1 MAHPCAP
8 NPVRGGLFIG
18 AAPLPDYSFCFSAA
32 RAWEHGPGRES
43 AFGLP
48 LRTNIASP
56 SRRRK
61 TKRKGGWFSAFSINR
76 PPLRGLTHARA
87 LARRIKAHPVYTVAL
102 GNLLGIVGPEDTTDL
117 TGMAPVISGT
127 DRTGGVVQVDFVKLT
142 SDGVNLYSKRDGD
155 ADFVFLAR
163 DTATPYIDTRSL
175 LTAGKP
181 EIREYK
187 AMFVL
192 NDEEIGIFSHELVV
206 NCAP

>member
-1 MAHPCAP
+1 M
-8 NPVRGGLFIG
+8 
-18 AAPLPDYSFCFSAA
+18 
-32 RAWEHGPGRES
+32 
-43 AFGLP
+43 
-48 LRTNIASP
+48 T
-56 SRRRK
+56 
-61 TKRKGGWFSAFSINR
+61 
-76 PPLRGLTHARA
+76 
-87 LARRIKAHPVYTVAL
+87 RRIKAHPAYTAAL

-117 TGMAPVISGT
+117 SAVAPIISGS

-163 DTATPYIDTRSL
+163 DTATPYIDNRPL

-192 NDEEIGIFSHELVV
+192 SDEEIGIFSHELVV
-206 NCAP
+206 NLRFRQ